1 VKIRAITIASAL
13 LLLAGA
19 SAESARG
26 QVGPLRRAR
35 QARIATAQQE
45 KQEALRKNA
54 NAPDAGAGTANN
66 AAAKGKANLR
76 GMAGLPP
83 KWVENMRT
91 MSPEEQERFMQN
103 NETFRN
109 LPPERQQQ
117 IRQNLQKWNNLTP
130 EQQTA
135 LRQREAVLEQM
146 TPEQRQYFNQT
157 VLPKWQEMPQERR
170 QAINRHLALLGRM
183 GPETQQSAL
192 NDPRFLQGLSPDEQ
206 SMLRDLNSLRN
217 PSTP

>member
-1 VKIRAITIASAL
+1 LKLYAL
-13 LLLAGA
+13 TLATAFLLLAGLV
-19 SAESARG
+19 AEPAHG

-35 QARIATAQQE
+35 QARLVGVAQKE
-45 KQEALRKNA
+45 NLNAPRRVNPAPNA
-54 NAPDAGAGTANN
+54 NGGAP
-66 AAAKGKANLR
+66 KGQPNLR

-103 NETFRN
+103 NETFKN
-109 LPPERQQQ
+109 LPPERQAQ

-146 TPEQRQYFNQT
+146 TPEQRRYFNQT
-157 VLPKWQEMPQERR
+157 VLPKWQAMPQERR
-170 QAINRHLALLGRM
+170 QAINRHLAMLGKM

-217 PSTP
+217 PTTP

>member
-1 VKIRAITIASAL
+1 MKHRAVILASAF
-13 LLLAGA
+13 LLLAGLA
-19 SAESARG
+19 AEPARAQQG
-26 QVGPLRRAR
+26 RFMRAR
-35 QARIATAQQE
+35 QARLMPAAQKE
-45 KQEALRKNA
+45 RPKLLGKNA
-54 NAPDAGAGTANN
+54 PAPNANGGM
-66 AAAKGKANLR
+66 AKGQPNLR

-91 MSPEEQERFMQN
+91 MSPEEQDRFMQN
-103 NETFRN
+103 NETFKN

-146 TPEQRQYFNQT
+146 TPGQRQYFNQT
-157 VLPKWQEMPQERR
+157 VLPKWQAMPQDRR
-170 QAINRHLALLGRM
+170 QAINRHLAMLGRM

-217 PSTP
+217 PTTP

>member
-1 VKIRAITIASAL
+1 MKLRALTFASAF
-13 LLLAGA
+13 LLLAGLGAEPARAQQGAFYAGQAGAANGRGAERKAELIAEKCA
-19 SAESARG
+19 SA
-26 QVGPLRRAR
+26 
-35 QARIATAQQE
+35 
-45 KQEALRKNA
+45 NA
-54 NAPDAGAGTANN
+54 NGGM
-66 AAAKGKANLR
+66 AKGQPNLR

-91 MSPEEQERFMQN
+91 MSPEEQDRFMQN
-103 NETFRN
+103 NETFKN

-146 TPEQRQYFNQT
+146 TPGQRQYFNQT
-157 VLPKWQEMPQERR
+157 VLPKWQAMPQDRR
-170 QAINRHLALLGRM
+170 QAINRHLAMLGRM

-217 PSTP
+217 PTTP